1 MVATW
6 FCAKKFAIVSM
17 GKPIRK
23 MPENSNNTVT
33 AAALIIGDE
42 ILSGRTAD
50 KNIATI
56 ARACTE
62 HGIAL
67 KEARVIGDEK
77 ADIIE
82 AINALRKKYRYVFTS
97 GGIGPTHDDIT
108 ADAIAA
114 AFGVDLQVNKQAL
127 QMMEQRYGKRDIS
140 PSRER
145 MARIPQGASLIKNP
159 LTAAPGFRLENVM
172 VMAGVPQIMEA
183 MLGEIV
189 PELAGGETIF
199 SAAIAVGV
207 GESVIAQGL
216 KSIQDEYGQVK
227 IGSYPRL
234 GKKAPIS
241 GEKTFFG
248 EVVLRSS
255 DKVLLN
261 EARAKVQALIDRA
274 HKKHGVE
281 LGDIAAK
288 SNS

>member
-6 FCAKKFAIVSM
+6 FCSRKFPTLSM
-17 GKPIRK
+17 GKPVKK

-56 ARACTE
+56 AKVCTGR
-62 HGIAL
+62 GITL
-67 KEARVIGDEK
+67 EEVRVVGDEK
-77 ADIIE
+77 ADII
-82 AINALRKKYRYVFTS
+82 AAVNALRKKYSYVFTS

-114 AFGVDLQVNKQAL
+114 AFGVDLPVSQKAL
-127 QMMEQRYGKRDIS
+127 LLMAQRYGKQDIS
-140 PSRER
+140 PARKR

-159 LTAAPGFRLENVM
+159 LTAAPGFRLENVV

-183 MLGEIV
+183 MLGEIA
-189 PELAGGETIF
+189 PTLKGGKIIF
-199 SAAIAVGV
+199 SAAIAFGV
-207 GESVIAQGL
+207 GESVIAGGL
-216 KSIQDEYGQVK
+216 ERIQNEYGQVK

-234 GKKAPIS
+234 GKKTPLP

-261 EARAKVQALIDRA
+261 EARAKVQALIDQA
-274 HKKHGVE
+274 HKKHGVD
-281 LGDIAAK
+281 LDLAASK

>member
-1 MVATW
+1 
-6 FCAKKFAIVSM
+6 
-17 GKPIRK
+17 
-23 MPENSNNTVT
+23 MPENSNHTVT

-56 ARACTE
+56 AGVCTGR
-62 HGIAL
+62 GIAL
-67 KEARVIGDEK
+67 KEVRVIGDEK
-77 ADIIE
+77 AAIVG
-82 AINALRKKYRYVFTS
+82 AINALRPKYSYVFTS

-114 AFGVDLQVNKQAL
+114 AFGVDLPVNKQAL
-127 QMMEQRYGKRDIS
+127 LLMEEKYGKRDIS

-159 LTAAPGFRLENVM
+159 LTAAPGFRLENVV
-172 VMAGVPQIMEA
+172 VMAGVPQIMQA
-183 MLGEIV
+183 MLAQIAPTLKGGKIV
-189 PELAGGETIF
+189 YST
-199 SAAIAVGV
+199 SIAVGV
-207 GESVIAQGL
+207 GESVIAEGL
-216 KSIQDEYGQVK
+216 ESIQNEYGEVK

-234 GKKAPIS
+234 

-261 EARAKVQALIDRA
+261 EARAKVQAVIDDA
-274 HKKHGVE
+274 HKKHGVD
-281 LGDIAAK
+281 LSAGSGGANSGAAG
-288 SNS
+288 SGT